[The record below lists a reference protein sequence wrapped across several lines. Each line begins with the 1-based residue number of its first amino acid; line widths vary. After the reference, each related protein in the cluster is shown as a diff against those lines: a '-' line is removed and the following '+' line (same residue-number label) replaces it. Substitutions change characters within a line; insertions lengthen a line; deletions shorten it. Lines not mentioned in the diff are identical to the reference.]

1 VKIVGL
7 IPSRLAST
15 RLPKKALSLIRG
27 IPLIAHV
34 IKRSQMS
41 SMLDKLYVATDS
53 TEIANIAKRCNC
65 EVLFTKESHPTG
77 SDRIG
82 EAAKSLDCDIV
93 VNIQGDEAL
102 VHPEH
107 INDSAKLLLD
117 RPDIEVAML
126 ATQFNKRESISDV
139 KVVISSD
146 NEILY
151 FSRADIPFN
160 SKNMHKAYHV
170 VSFRKEMLGKFCALS
185 QTPLELIESIEYMR
199 LVESGFRIGTKVI
212 DSNAISVDTSEDLA
226 IVSRMMEE
234 DDLYDLYKNDFSIS

>member
-1 VKIVGL
+1 MKIVGL

-15 RLPKKALSLIRG
+15 RLPGKALRLICG

-41 SMLDKLYVATDS
+41 SMLDELFVATDS
-53 TEIANIAKRCNC
+53 KEIAAIAEQCDCK
-65 EVLFTKESHPTG
+65 VIYTKDNHLTG

-82 EAAKSLDCDIV
+82 EAVQSLECDIV

-107 INDSAKLLLD
+107 IKDSANLLL
-117 RPDIEVAML
+117 RNSDIEVAML
-126 ATQFNKRESISDV
+126 ATPFYKKNSISDV
-139 KVVISSD
+139 KVAISTN

-160 SKNMHKAYHV
+160 TENMNKAYHV
-170 VSFRKEMLGKFCALS
+170 VSFRKEMLAKFCLLP
-185 QTPLELIESIEYMR
+185 QTSIEIIESIEYMR
-199 LVESGFRIGTKVI
+199 LIESGVKIGTKIV
-212 DSNAISVDTSEDLA
+212 DSKAISVDTEEDL
-226 IVSRMMEE
+226 ILVSDMMEQ
-234 DDLYDLYKNDFSIS
+234 DDLYHSYKNDFSH